1 MEPSDAP
8 AFQLHGLFA
17 TPVVSAELA
26 DASQLN
32 PALATTIRAR
42 ARDHPSTR
50 HSNLGGWQSSWDF
63 AEWGGAAG
71 GALLDHARA
80 IADRLTADRD
90 GAAVTVTWHT
100 SAWANINANGHG
112 NEFHTHP
119 GCFWSGVYYVEDGG
133 IGADPDLSGELEIQ
147 DPRGVAPAMYAPK
160 LCFAVP
166 HGPAM
171 GATETMPPRAGV
183 MIMFPSW
190 LSHAVRPYRG
200 AGERISVAFNLS
212 L

>member
-1 MEPSDAP
+1 MEPSEAP

-71 GALLDHARA
+71 GRSWTTHA
-80 IADRLTADRD
+80 
-90 GAAVTVTWHT
+90 
-100 SAWANINANGHG
+100 
-112 NEFHTHP
+112 
-119 GCFWSGVYYVEDGG
+119 
-133 IGADPDLSGELEIQ
+133 
-147 DPRGVAPAMYAPK
+147 
-160 LCFAVP
+160 
-166 HGPAM
+166 
-171 GATETMPPRAGV
+171 
-183 MIMFPSW
+183 PS
-190 LSHAVRPYRG
+190 PTG
-200 AGERISVAFNLS
+200 
-212 L
+212 